1 MAMMIQI
8 RLDSVDRVLA
18 FIRVIDHYRL
28 RMLLHSGRVCV
39 NPHSILGNK
48 IEDIVPVEELDE
60 CGKPIS
66 AVELLIQRI
75 QVIQAELPHNTVSEE
90 EQAFLEAAEDQI
102 AALSSIQMRGR
113 RG

>member
-39 NPHSILGNK
+39 NPHSILGILCLNLCNPLDLE
-48 IEDIVPVEELDE
+48 IEQQDEETLAVNNLLSDIK
-60 CGKPIS
+60 C
-66 AVELLIQRI
+66 
-75 QVIQAELPHNTVSEE
+75 
-90 EQAFLEAAEDQI
+90 F
-102 AALSSIQMRGR
+102 LSS
-113 RG
+113 